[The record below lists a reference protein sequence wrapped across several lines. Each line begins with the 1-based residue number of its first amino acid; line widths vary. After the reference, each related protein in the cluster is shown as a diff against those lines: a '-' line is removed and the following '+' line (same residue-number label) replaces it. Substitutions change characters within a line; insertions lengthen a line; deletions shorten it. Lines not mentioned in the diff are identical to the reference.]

1 MSLNIEISDKYRI
14 TSDNTQ
20 IIIQRKH
27 IVDPTLSPNFKPG
40 RDATKRIE
48 WRDWKWCS
56 DVTHAIDVIRRQN
69 IFESDATS
77 LEQLRNEIALF
88 RRKIRRLIGEDD
100 LL

>member
-1 MSLNIEISDKYRI
+1 MTLNIEISDKYRI

-20 IIIQRKH
+20 VIVQRKH

-40 RDATKRIE
+40 MDATKRTE

-56 DVTHAIDVIRRQN
+56 DVTHEIDVIRRQN
-69 IFESDATS
+69 VFESDATS
-77 LEQLRNEIALF
+77 LEQLCNEITAIK
-88 RRKIRRLIGEDD
+88 REIRRLIGEDD